1 MERVDGCSTINTIFS
16 HLVKWQLHCAYQ
28 SSRGLTQG
36 DPLSPLLFVIAIY
49 PLQKILDLATE
60 GHFAKFR
67 GKQTVMHTS
76 MYVDHTTIF
85 SKPYKKD
92 VTALAD
98 ILAKFIKVL
107 GLQTNVLKSS
117 VIPIRCQGV
126 DLDEVLR
133 DFPARRALHDKISRA
148 ASNKHQIAK
157 G

>member
-1 MERVDGCSTINTIFS
+1 
-16 HLVKWQLHCAYQ
+16 
-28 SSRGLTQG
+28 
-36 DPLSPLLFVIAIY
+36 
-49 PLQKILDLATE
+49 
-60 GHFAKFR
+60 
-67 GKQTVMHTS
+67 MHTS
-76 MYVDHTTIF
+76 MYVDDTTIF

-92 VTALAD
+92 VTAFAD